1 MEGCLGKT
9 IKYLLFATNFLVFV
23 LGCAVLG
30 VGIWVL
36 VDANTFMDLFG
47 QINDILGEDLSI
59 SIYSSAT
66 YILIAVAVIV
76 ILVSFF
82 GCCGAV
88 KESKCLL
95 GTYFAIVLAVFI
107 MCIVGAVLGYSGNLE
122 ETIKAPFKQAIA
134 HYDDQ
139 STDPV
144 KKGFRDA
151 VNQAQEDFKC
161 CGVDNVRDWNEAVK
175 ANWTTFPDGKGTAN
189 KPEGCCKIDRQGTAL
204 SKEDIITCRTLAIT
218 EDSGKSEKYYFNGC
232 YTEFELKIKDN
243 QNMAV
248 GIAIGIVVVMFLN
261 MLFAF
266 AMCTM
271 SGK

>member
-47 QINDILGEDLSI
+47 QINDILDKDLSI

-122 ETIKAPFKQAIA
+122 ETIKTPFKEAIA
-134 HYDDQ
+134 QYDDQ
-139 STDPV
+139 STETV
-144 KKGFRDA
+144 KKGFREA
-151 VNQAQEDFKC
+151 VNQAQKDFKC
-161 CGVDNVRDWNEAVK
+161 CGVDGVKDWPDLATNANWTEYSGVK
-175 ANWTTFPDGKGTAN
+175 ANKPLGCCIFKKPDGAEMN
-189 KPEGCCKIDRQGTAL
+189 ENDQIA
-204 SKEDIITCRTLAIT
+204 CRTST
-218 EDSGKSEKYYFNGC
+218 NFESKDFYFNGC
-232 YTEFELKIKDN
+232 YSEFEKKIEEN

>member
-1 MEGCLGKT
+1 MEGCLGTT

-36 VDANTFMDLFG
+36 VDAKSFTDLFG
-47 QINDILGEDLSI
+47 QINDILDQDVTI

-76 ILVSFF
+76 ILISFF

-107 MCIVGAVLGYSGNLE
+107 MCIVGAVLGYSGDLE
-122 ETIKAPFKQAIA
+122 SSLKKPFEEAIRK
-134 HYDDQ
+134 YKDQ
-139 STDPV
+139 PSTTVEKDF
-144 KKGFRDA
+144 KIALD
-151 VNQAQEDFKC
+151 QAQQDFKC
-161 CGVDNVRDWNEAVK
+161 CGVSGVEDWRNPETKPTAQD
-175 ANWTTFPDGKGTAN
+175 WDPSTAN
-189 KPEGCCKIDRQGTAL
+189 KPIGCCKIWKNGTEIT
-204 SKEDIITCRTLAIT
+204 KDTDILDCRNNKDPSTST
-218 EDSGKSEKYYFNGC
+218 KYNFNGC
-232 YTEFELKIKDN
+232 YEEFELKIKEN
-243 QNMAV
+243 QNLAV